1 MNTYLFSP
9 GAIVATPAALE
20 ALEEAKENASVYLHR
35 HLSGDWGE
43 IDEFDKQQNEDALS
57 EGIASSPRM
66 CSETGRVFGSS
77 PRPIGAALACFCR
90 PTTESRL
97 P

>member
-57 EGIASSPRM
+57 DGS
-66 CSETGRVFGSS
+66 RVFSAYVLGNGTRIWIITEADRSS
-77 PRPIGAALACFCR
+77 TCLL
-90 PTTESRL
+90 L
-97 P
+97 PSDY